1 MCPGRSSEERPSAA
15 PASAAALPSAAMNDL
30 AIVVV
35 STNEAH
41 WLEPCLSSVLAHAG
55 PIDLDIVVADNASTD
70 GTRELVEDRFPQAR
84 VVRCENRGFSHANNR
99 ALMTCD
105 ARYLLLLNPDTEIRD
120 GTFADLLAVMDARP
134 EVGFASVRQVLADG
148 TLYPTIR
155 RFPSPLRAL
164 GEALGAERP
173 GRGRLSLGERVLDPA
188 PYERETEA
196 DWLTGAY
203 MLLRREALEGAGLLD
218 ERFFMSSEET
228 DLCFRVKA
236 GGWRVVHLPA
246 MTILHHAGKRG
257 TNPRMDAQY
266 AFARRLFARK
276 HLAPAA
282 RAAYLAALGLRYGLR
297 AVAPDLRGEAGDE
310 GTLRRASARLS
321 LETLAGLRP
330 PPFGPPPPTAVAPW
344 EASGGPREGA
354 SSADRS
360 AA

>member
-1 MCPGRSSEERPSAA
+1 MH
-15 PASAAALPSAAMNDL
+15 DL

-41 WLEPCLSSVLAHAG
+41 WLEPCLRSVLAHAG

-70 GTRELVEDRFPQAR
+70 GTASLIARAFPEAR
-84 VVRCENRGFSHANNR
+84 VVRCENRGFAHANNR

-105 ARYLLLLNPDTEIRD
+105 ARYVLLLNPDTEVRE
-120 GTFADLLAVMDARP
+120 GTFGALVAAMDAQP
-134 EVGFASVRQVLADG
+134 DIGFASVRQLLPDG

-155 RFPSPLRAL
+155 RFPTPLRAL
-164 GEALGAERP
+164 GEALGAERL
-173 GRGRLSLGERVLDPA
+173 GLGGAVLGERELAGA
-188 PYERETEA
+188 PYERETDA
-196 DWLTGAY
+196 DWLTGAF

-236 GGWRVVHLPA
+236 AGWRVVHLPA
-246 MTILHHAGKRG
+246 MTIVHHAGKRG

-276 HLAPAA
+276 HLPPAS

-297 AVAPDLRGEAGDE
+297 AVAPDRASEADGA
-310 GTLRRASARLS
+310 GALRRRSARLS
-321 LETLAGLRP
+321 LQTLAGVKP
-330 PPFGPPPPTAVAPW
+330 PPFGAPPRAAVAPR
-344 EASGGPREGA
+344 GRCG
-354 SSADRS
+354 
-360 AA
+360 